1 MWSLDLGLTNKVVG
15 NDELIQTA
23 TSWAESLATK
33 STQSLRE
40 TKRLMRAA
48 MTASFEDVFKLEAEA
63 QNSLMGSEDNTE
75 AVTAFF
81 EKRKPNFK

>member
-1 MWSLDLGLTNKVVG
+1 
-15 NDELIQTA
+15 
-23 TSWAESLATK
+23 
-33 STQSLRE
+33 
-40 TKRLMRAA
+40 MRAA
-48 MTASFEDVFKLEAEA
+48 MTASFEDVFELEAEA